1 MYIYHASLLCSYCMF
16 CTTVKLSLDAT
27 PQYNGLNTLPECQIF
42 KICTIDVTP

>member
-1 MYIYHASLLCSYCMF
+1 MYIYCFTTTQLLYVLHNC
-16 CTTVKLSLDAT
+16 DAT